1 MVQPPF
7 QPGINVDLN
16 PLDDAAEFLLDKIGG
31 ALDGLLESAGEKLSG
46 VLDKITGGIQ
56 ASISFVRHLPE
67 LIQDKVE
74 ILADDTINL
83 VGMTVEGL
91 QSAAVSGV
99 RSLVDRAEQGLDDA
113 IGFAR
118 DVAESGF
125 QQATEAFSGVVSKV
139 QSGLADIVDRIGDT
153 VAGITLKLQQGLAAL
168 GDQFRQA
175 ADVVGDSLG
184 VGFTRLAESLDTLLV
199 RGIDNLLPG
208 NIEDWVTEIRTVLE
222 DIPELRDLGVGD
234 NPAIALLG
242 LVGSGVVSV
251 SVGFAIPLLVSN
263 FLSVLLQ
270 PISQIALQNEQNK
283 IQWQY
288 LPLAEQIG
296 AFRRGLIDREQ
307 YFYHAKRM
315 GYREGEIQLGFE
327 LSQIEP
333 NEAYLTEWFLRGEIT
348 DQEFGEAM
356 LKLGWEPSDYV
367 KFRSTL
373 YRLPPVQDLIT
384 MAVREVF
391 TPEVATRFGQFE
403 DIPQEFITLAGQV
416 GLSEEWARNY
426 WASHWALPS
435 IQMGFEMLHRRVID
449 ESDIDLLLKSQDV
462 MPFWRD
468 RIKQISYSPLTRV
481 DVRRMHATGVIDDAE
496 VYSAYLDLGY
506 NDVNA
511 QRLTEF
517 TIKLTETQ
525 TATPSEDETDLTK
538 TDIRGLYEDG
548 IITRDEAEEF
558 FRQLGIDPDEA
569 GFLLDRVELDLDVQR
584 RKSEIQLVLARAQS
598 GEYDF
603 SAAQAQLNALELT
616 DQEFNNAIGKLTL
629 IVDKRTKLP
638 TKKEVLTW
646 FKDGNL
652 TEDEA
657 RVTLGLMGYRTKW
670 VDLYI
675 STVDNPDAIS
685 DTDSP
690 IAFEGEL

>member
-7 QPGINVDLN
+7 QPGIGIDLN
-16 PLDDAAEFLLDKIGG
+16 PLDDAAEFILDRIDG
-31 ALDGLLESAGEKLSG
+31 ALDGLLNAASDKLTG
-46 VLDKITGGIQ
+46 VIEKITGGIQ
-56 ASISFVRHLPE
+56 SSVDFVRTLPM
-67 LIQDKVE
+67 LIQDRVE
-74 ILADDTINL
+74 NL
-83 VGMTVEGL
+83 VDNTVNIVGMTVEGL
-91 QSAAVSGV
+91 QSAAVNGV
-99 RSLVDRAEQGLDDA
+99 RSLVDRAEQGFDDA

-118 DVAESGF
+118 DVAEAGY
-125 QQATEAFSGVVSKV
+125 QQATEALSRVVGKV
-139 QSGLADIVDRIGDT
+139 ESGLGSLLDRVGDT
-153 VAGITLKLQQGLAAL
+153 VSGITLKLQQGLAKL

-175 ADVVGDSLG
+175 ADVVGESVG
-184 VGFTRLAESLDTLLV
+184 VGFQRIADSLDTLLV
-199 RGIDNLLPG
+199 RGLDNLLPV
-208 NIEDWVTEIRTVLE
+208 NLEDWVNEIRLVLE
-222 DIPELRDLGVGD
+222 DIPEVQGLDIGS
-234 NPAIALLG
+234 NPAVALLG
-242 LVGSGVVSV
+242 LVGEGVVTI
-251 SVGFAIPLLVSN
+251 SVGFAIPLVVSN

-270 PISQIALQNEQNK
+270 PISQLALQREHEK

-307 YFYHAKRM
+307 FFNHAKRQ
-315 GYREGEIQLGFE
+315 GYREGEIQLGFQ

-333 NEAYLTEWFLRGEIT
+333 NEAYLTEWFLRGEID
-348 DQEFGEAM
+348 DQEFAEAM
-356 LKLGWEPSDYV
+356 LTLGWTPSDFT
-367 KFRSTL
+367 KFRATL
-373 YRLPPVQDLIT
+373 FRLPPVQDLIT

-391 TPEVATRFGQFE
+391 TPEVAQRFGQFE
-403 DIPQEFITLAGQV
+403 DIPQEFISLAGQV

-449 ESDIDLLLKSQDV
+449 ETDIDLLLKSQDV

-511 QRLTEF
+511 QRLTDF
-517 TIKLTETQ
+517 TIKLTEAQ
-525 TATPSEDETDLTK
+525 TAQPSEDETDLTK
-538 TDIRGLYEDG
+538 SDIRGLYEDG
-548 IITRDEAEEF
+548 IITRHEAEEF
-558 FRQLGIDPDEA
+558 FRQLGVDEDEA
-569 GFLLDRVELDLDVQR
+569 GFLLDRVELALDVRQ

-603 SAAQAQLNALELT
+603 SAAQAQLNGLELT
-616 DQEFNNAIGKLTL
+616 EQEFNSAIGKLTL

-646 FKDGNL
+646 LKDGNL
-652 TEDEA
+652 SEA
-657 RVTLGLMGYRTKW
+657 EASETLGLMGYRAKW
-670 VDLYI
+670 VDLYL
-675 STVDNPDAIS
+675 STVENPEVVS

-690 IAFEGEL
+690 AAFEGEL